1 MKITRINYL
10 SRPAFNGIK
19 VTKKQDD
26 EVHSGKNNQRQ
37 AQKEILDSWE
47 SQLGLI
53 DALIEKTPVK
63 NLHGL
68 KQRLETDGVYD
79 YLHNYSRFETGVKKD
94 GKIEYTP
101 IRADIE
107 AQNPALKNRLDYTDK
122 MFETTAQSMDKILKL
137 DKQDFENG
145 ANAPLYAALSSNKGV
160 DSVAGYKYE
169 MDVLTDEFINRV
181 AREKTGE
188 DIEIF
193 GSILFFGPNSNG
205 KTHITKAVAQASDC
219 NIVKIRTA
227 AITNNAKQ
235 AALEEIKNTAL
246 ESQERFKKDRIRT
259 IIFIDEID
267 KLIGENSAVTKDF
280 EDFIKNCSKD
290 YHCTVFAATNEPLV
304 LGLDM
309 DDPEVFPI
317 KMSIEPPESPNTE
330 EIFKYYLSNYQTGE
344 IDYKELAQAVKMR
357 ENETMR
363 KFNIGQI
370 EVMCDS
376 VEFEKQGTRIEQRD
390 LLDLIS
396 KTRPELNKEMI
407 DQFNEDKKR
416 LIES

>member
-1 MKITRINYL
+1 MKITSINYL

-19 VTKKQDD
+19 VTKKHDD
-26 EVHSGKNNQRQ
+26 EVPSEKNNQRQ

-68 KQRLETDGVYD
+68 KPKLETDEVYD
-79 YLHNYSRFETGVKKD
+79 FLHNYSRFETGVRKD
-94 GKIEYTP
+94 GKKEYAP
-101 IRADIE
+101 IRTEIE
-107 AQNPALKNRLDYTDK
+107 KQDPALKNRLDYTDK
-122 MFETTAQSMDKILKL
+122 MFETTAQSMDKMLKL

-145 ANAPLYAALSSNKGV
+145 ANAPLYAVLSSKKGV
-160 DSVAGYKYE
+160 DSVAGYKHE
-169 MDVLTDEFINRV
+169 MNVLIDEFINRV
-181 AREKTGE
+181 AREKAGE

-227 AITNNAKQ
+227 AISNSARQ
-235 AALEEIKNTAL
+235 SALEEIKNIAL
-246 ESQERFKKDRIRT
+246 ESQERFNKDRIRT

-267 KLIGENSAVTKDF
+267 KLIGEDSTIAKDF
-280 EDFIKNCSKD
+280 EDFIKNCSKN
-290 YHCTVFAATNEPLV
+290 YHCTVFAATNEPMA
-304 LGLDM
+304 LGLDI
-309 DDPEVFPI
+309 DDPDVFPI

-330 EIFKYYLSNYQTGE
+330 EIFKYYLSTYQTGK
-344 IDYKELAQAVKMR
+344 IDYNELARAVKMR

-363 KFNIGQI
+363 EFSNGQI
-370 EVMCDS
+370 KNICKELLFTNNG
-376 VEFEKQGTRIEQRD
+376 ETIEQND
-390 LLDLIS
+390 LLNAIKNS
-396 KTRPELNKEMI
+396 KPELDKEML
-407 DQFNEDKKR
+407 DQFDEDKKR